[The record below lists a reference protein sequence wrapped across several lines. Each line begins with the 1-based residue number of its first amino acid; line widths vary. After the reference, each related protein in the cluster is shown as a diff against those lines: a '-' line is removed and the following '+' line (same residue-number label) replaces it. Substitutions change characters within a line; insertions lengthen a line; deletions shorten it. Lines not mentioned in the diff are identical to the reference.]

1 MDQPHGGRAE
11 LWTRWSGRDG
21 RPRRGTGS
29 RGLAPGPDSDS
40 PSHAEGQ
47 RHPEKRAEGAPGA
60 RLALRPP
67 LTGRPTGSEII
78 PVISLLGFKASF
90 KIAVYPTSWK
100 TIALPHVEATSHTYL
115 TST

>member
-1 MDQPHGGRAE
+1 MEVRLSCGPAGLGVMVAQEGEQVPE
-11 LWTRWSGRDG
+11 
-21 RPRRGTGS
+21 
-29 RGLAPGPDSDS
+29 GLAPGPNSDS

-47 RHPEKRAEGAPGA
+47 HHPEKRAESAPGA

-67 LTGRPTGSEII
+67 LTGRPTGSKII

-100 TIALPHVEATSHTYL
+100 TIAFPHVAATSHTYL
-115 TST
+115 MST